1 METKFKDIATVS
13 ELSKN
18 EFDNNYYKPS
28 IPVIIK
34 GGANDYKAYKKWSP
48 EYFSS
53 LFGKKKVDVRTSQS
67 GVYDY
72 HKGSVS
78 RVFLPFDEAV
88 DYIKE
93 NKAYYL
99 QQSSI
104 PDNFPELLGDLDE
117 PMWMEETDKNKVR
130 NLWIGGVGCVSPL
143 HFDGSDNFLIQI
155 KGKKEIILFHPDD
168 DKYLYPNV
176 HGPKTLRQISLI
188 DLDNV
193 DHKKFPLFEKSQ
205 AYKATIGPGDI
216 LYIPLHWWHHVRSL
230 DFSININYWWNRKN
244 LRYYKYYTKAAVST
258 HTKRLT
264 KKY

>member
-1 METKFKDIATVS
+1 MEIKFKDIATVS
-13 ELSKN
+13 ELSKA
-18 EFDNNYYKPS
+18 EFVKNHFGPS
-28 IPVIIK
+28 IPVVIK
-34 GGANDYKAYKKWSP
+34 GGANNYKAFKKWSTD
-48 EYFSS
+48 YFIS

-78 RVFLPFDEAV
+78 RVFLPFEEAV

-104 PDNFPELLGDLDE
+104 PENFPELLGDLDE
-117 PMWMEETDKNKVR
+117 PMWMEETDKDKVR
-130 NLWIGGVGCVSPL
+130 NLWLGGLGCVSPL

-168 DKYLYPNV
+168 DKYLYQNV
-176 HGPKTLRQISLI
+176 HGSKTLRQISLI

-193 DHKKFPLFEKSQ
+193 DHQKFPLFEKAV
-205 AYKATIGPGDI
+205 AYKAIIGPGDI
-216 LYIPLHWWHHVRSL
+216 LYIPLHWWHHVRSMDL
-230 DFSININYWWNRKN
+230 SININYWWNRKN
-244 LRYYKYYTKAAVST
+244 LRYYKYFTKAAVST
-258 HTKRLT
+258 HTKRLS

>member
-1 METKFKDIATVS
+1 MDTKYKDISTVS
-13 ELSKN
+13 ELSTD

-34 GGANDYKAYKKWSP
+34 GGANDYKAFKKWSA
-48 EYFSS
+48 EYFNS

-88 DYIKE
+88 DYIKT

-117 PMWMEETDKNKVR
+117 PKWMKETDKNKVR
-130 NLWIGGVGCVSPL
+130 NLWIGGAGCVSPL

-193 DHKKFPLFEKSQ
+193 DHKKFPLYEKSQ
-205 AYKATIGPGDI
+205 AYKATIYPGDI
-216 LYIPLHWWHHVRSL
+216 LYIPLHWWHHVRSM